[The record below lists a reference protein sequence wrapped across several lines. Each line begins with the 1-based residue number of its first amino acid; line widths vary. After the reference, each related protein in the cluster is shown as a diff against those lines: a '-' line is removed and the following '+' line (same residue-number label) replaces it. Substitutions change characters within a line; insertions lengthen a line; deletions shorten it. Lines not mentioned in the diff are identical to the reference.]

1 MKGLTGTNKKI
12 IATPN
17 EKKQQF
23 MQNPY
28 NDLPAN
34 SLIGVKTSTPKIGK
48 LR

>member
-1 MKGLTGTNKKI
+1 MKGLTSTNKKI
-12 IATPN
+12 IVTPN
-17 EKKQQF
+17 DKKQQF

-34 SLIGVKTSTPKIGK
+34 SLIGVKASTPKITK